1 MPSIEIQEIVI
12 PEIQSINVPIFVPS
26 TSTSLDIP
34 LPNINLPGCVKTHRD
49 IKPTNTAIVEDDVN
63 GSFYSCPPG
72 YEIPSYVPIEY
83 NPKKLEIVEQK
94 QEQKPAQKVPEK
106 KFEQPK
112 IPEQKKK
119 KETVK
124 LVDCPGDDNLR
135 VGQYASELKL
145 EIVKGH
151 RRSED
156 GLKCYEIF
164 EDVPFISQYLPPVS
178 TVVSTTAIGLIAASS
193 PALLSI
199 IKPLVKKLVGRFS
212 KKPTVEK
219 E

>member
-26 TSTSLDIP
+26 TSSSLDVP

-72 YEIPSYVPIEY
+72 YELPSYVPIDY

-94 QEQKPAQKVPEK
+94 QEQKPAQKVEKPKYEQPQLPKQKEEK
-106 KFEQPK
+106 KKVQ
-112 IPEQKKK
+112 
-119 KETVK
+119 

-145 EIVKGH
+145 EIVVSH
-151 RRSED
+151 RRSDD
-156 GLKCYEIF
+156 GLKCYEVY
-164 EDVPFISQYLPPVS
+164 ESVPFISQYLPPVS

-212 KKPTVEK
+212 KKSTAEK

>member
-1 MPSIEIQEIVI
+1 MTNINEIVI
-12 PEIQSINVPIFVPS
+12 PEIKTINVPIFVPS
-26 TSTSLDIP
+26 TSNSLNVP
-34 LPNINLPGCVKTHRD
+34 LPNINLPGCVKSHRD
-49 IKPTNTAIVEDDVN
+49 AKPSNTAIVEDDVN

-72 YEIPSYVPIEY
+72 YQIPSYVPIEY

-94 QEQKPAQKVPEK
+94 QNQKPAQKVPEK

-112 IPEQKKK
+112 IPEQKKE

-145 EIVKGH
+145 EIVVSH
-151 RRSED
+151 RRSDD
-156 GLKCYEIF
+156 GLKCYEVY

-212 KKPTVEK
+212 KKPIAEK

>member
-26 TSTSLDIP
+26 TSTSLDVP

-49 IKPTNTAIVEDDVN
+49 VKPTNTAIVEDDVN

-106 KFEQPK
+106 KFEQPQ
-112 IPEQKKK
+112 IPEQEKE

-151 RRSED
+151 RSSEE

-212 KKPTVEK
+212 KKSTAEK
-219 E
+219 K

>member
-26 TSTSLDIP
+26 TSNSLNVP
-34 LPNINLPGCVKTHRD
+34 LPNINLPGCVKSHRD
-49 IKPTNTAIVEDDVN
+49 AKPSNTAIVEDDVN

-106 KFEQPK
+106 KFEQPQ
-112 IPEQKKK
+112 IPEQKKE
-119 KETVK
+119 KEKIK
-124 LVDCPGDDNLR
+124 LIDCPGDDNLR

-145 EIVKGH
+145 EIVVSH
-151 RRSED
+151 RRSDD
-156 GLKCYEIF
+156 GLKCYEVY

-212 KKPTVEK
+212 KKPIAEK

>member
-26 TSTSLDIP
+26 TSTSLDVP

-94 QEQKPAQKVPEK
+94 KEQKPAQKVPEK
-106 KFEQPK
+106 KFEQPQ
-112 IPEQKKK
+112 IPKQKEEKKK
-119 KETVK
+119 VQ

-199 IKPLVKKLVGRFS
+199 IKPLVKKIVGRFS
-212 KKPTVEK
+212 KKSTAEK

>member
-1 MPSIEIQEIVI
+1 MEIPNISI

-26 TSTSLDIP
+26 TSNSLDVP

-49 IKPTNTAIVEDDVN
+49 VKPTNTAIVEDDVN

-72 YEIPSYVPIEY
+72 YELPSYVPIEY

-94 QEQKPAQKVPEK
+94 QEQKPAQKIEEPKYEQPQLPKQKEEK
-106 KFEQPK
+106 KKVQ
-112 IPEQKKK
+112 
-119 KETVK
+119 
-124 LVDCPGDDNLR
+124 LVDCPEDDNLR

-145 EIVKGH
+145 EIVVSH
-151 RRSED
+151 RRSDD
-156 GLKCYEIF
+156 GLKCYEVY
-164 EDVPFISQYLPPVS
+164 ESVPFISQYLPPVS

-199 IKPLVKKLVGRFS
+199 IKPLVKKIVGRFS
-212 KKPTVEK
+212 KKSTAEK

>member
-1 MPSIEIQEIVI
+1 MEIPNISI

-26 TSTSLDIP
+26 TSKSLDVP

-49 IKPTNTAIVEDDVN
+49 VKPTNTAIVEDDVN

-72 YEIPSYVPIEY
+72 YELPSYVPIEY

-94 QEQKPAQKVPEK
+94 QEQKPAQKIEEPKYEQPQLPKQKEEK
-106 KFEQPK
+106 KKVQ
-112 IPEQKKK
+112 
-119 KETVK
+119 

-145 EIVKGH
+145 EIVVSH
-151 RRSED
+151 RRSDD
-156 GLKCYEIF
+156 GLKCYEVY
-164 EDVPFISQYLPPVS
+164 ESVPFISQYLPPVS

-212 KKPTVEK
+212 KKSTAEK

>member
-26 TSTSLDIP
+26 TSSSLDVP

-72 YEIPSYVPIEY
+72 YELPSYVPIDY
-83 NPKKLEIVEQK
+83 NPKKLEIIEQK

-106 KFEQPK
+106 KFEQPQ
-112 IPEQKKK
+112 IPKQKEEKKK
-119 KETVK
+119 VQ

-164 EDVPFISQYLPPVS
+164 EDVPFISQYLPPIS

-199 IKPLVKKLVGRFS
+199 IKPLVKKIVGRFT
-212 KKPTVEK
+212 KKSTTEK

>member
-1 MPSIEIQEIVI
+1 MTNINEIVI
-12 PEIQSINVPIFVPS
+12 PEIKTINVPIFVPS
-26 TSTSLDIP
+26 TSNSLNVP
-34 LPNINLPGCVKTHRD
+34 LPNINLPGCVKSHRD
-49 IKPTNTAIVEDDVN
+49 AKPSNTAIVEDDVN

-72 YEIPSYVPIEY
+72 YQIPSYVPIEY

-106 KFEQPK
+106 KFEQPQ
-112 IPEQKKK
+112 IPEQKKE
-119 KETVK
+119 KEKIK
-124 LVDCPGDDNLR
+124 LIDCPGDDNLR

-145 EIVKGH
+145 EIVVSH
-151 RRSED
+151 RRSDD
-156 GLKCYEIF
+156 GLKCYEVY

-199 IKPLVKKLVGRFS
+199 IKPLVKKIVGRFS
-212 KKPTVEK
+212 KKSTAEK

>member
-26 TSTSLDIP
+26 TSSSLDVP

-72 YEIPSYVPIEY
+72 YELPSYVPIDY

-106 KFEQPK
+106 KFEQPQ
-112 IPEQKKK
+112 IPKQKEEKKK
-119 KETVK
+119 VQ

-145 EIVKGH
+145 EIVVSH
-151 RRSED
+151 RRSDD
-156 GLKCYEIF
+156 GLKCYEVY
-164 EDVPFISQYLPPVS
+164 ESVPFISQYLPPVS

-212 KKPTVEK
+212 KKSTAEK

>member
-26 TSTSLDIP
+26 TSSSLDVP

-72 YEIPSYVPIEY
+72 YQLPSYVPIEY

-94 QEQKPAQKVPEK
+94 KEQKPAQKVPEK
-106 KFEQPK
+106 KFEQPQ
-112 IPEQKKK
+112 IPKQKEEKKK
-119 KETVK
+119 VQ

-199 IKPLVKKLVGRFS
+199 IKPLVKKIVGRFTKRS
-212 KKPTVEK
+212 TAEKK
-219 E
+219 

>member
-1 MPSIEIQEIVI
+1 MEIPNISI
-12 PEIQSINVPIFVPS
+12 PEIQTINVPIFVPS
-26 TSTSLDIP
+26 TSTSLDVP

-49 IKPTNTAIVEDDVN
+49 IRPTNTAIVEDDVN

-94 QEQKPAQKVPEK
+94 QKKEPAQQVPEK
-106 KFEQPK
+106 KFEQPQ
-112 IPEQKKK
+112 IPEQKKE
-119 KETVK
+119 KEK
-124 LVDCPGDDNLR
+124 IQLVDCPGDDNLR

-151 RRSED
+151 RRSDD

-199 IKPLVKKLVGRFS
+199 IKPLVKKIVGRFS
-212 KKPTVEK
+212 KKSTAEK

>member
-124 LVDCPGDDNLR
+124 LVNCPDDDNLR

-199 IKPLVKKLVGRFS
+199 IKPLVKKIVGRFS
-212 KKPTVEK
+212 KKSTAEK

>member
-1 MPSIEIQEIVI
+1 MEIPNISI
-12 PEIQSINVPIFVPS
+12 PEIQSITVPIFVPS
-26 TSTSLDIP
+26 TSTSLEVP

-49 IKPTNTAIVEDDVN
+49 VRPTNTAIVEDDVN

-72 YEIPSYVPIEY
+72 YELPSYVPIEY

-94 QEQKPAQKVPEK
+94 QEQKPAQKIEEPKYEQPQLPKQKEEK
-106 KFEQPK
+106 KKVQ
-112 IPEQKKK
+112 
-119 KETVK
+119 

-145 EIVKGH
+145 EIVVNH
-151 RRSED
+151 RRSDD
-156 GLKCYEIF
+156 GLKCYEVF
-164 EDVPFISQYLPPVS
+164 ESVPFISQYLPPLS

-199 IKPLVKKLVGRFS
+199 IKPLVKKIVGRFT
-212 KKPTVEK
+212 KKSTAEK

>member
-1 MPSIEIQEIVI
+1 MPI
-12 PEIQSINVPIFVPS
+12 
-26 TSTSLDIP
+26 D
-34 LPNINLPGCVKTHRD
+34 
-49 IKPTNTAIVEDDVN
+49 
-63 GSFYSCPPG
+63 
-72 YEIPSYVPIEY
+72 Y

-94 QEQKPAQKVPEK
+94 QNQKPAQEVPK
-106 KFEQPK
+106 SKFEQPQ
-112 IPEQKKK
+112 IPEQKKE

-145 EIVKGH
+145 EIVVNH
-151 RRSED
+151 RRSDD
-156 GLKCYEIF
+156 GLKCYEVY
-164 EDVPFISQYLPPVS
+164 ESVPFISQYLPPIS

-212 KKPTVEK
+212 KKSTAEK

>member
-1 MPSIEIQEIVI
+1 MTNINEIVI
-12 PEIQSINVPIFVPS
+12 PEIQTINVPIFVPS
-26 TSTSLDIP
+26 TSSSLNVP

-49 IKPTNTAIVEDDVN
+49 VRPTNTAIVEDDVN

-72 YEIPSYVPIEY
+72 HELPSYIPIEY

-94 QEQKPAQKVPEK
+94 QEQKPAQKIEEPKYEQPQLPKQKEEK
-106 KFEQPK
+106 KKVQ
-112 IPEQKKK
+112 
-119 KETVK
+119 

-151 RRSED
+151 RRSDD

-212 KKPTVEK
+212 KKSTAEK
-219 E
+219 K

>member
-1 MPSIEIQEIVI
+1 MEIPNISI
-12 PEIQSINVPIFVPS
+12 PEIQSITVPIFVPS
-26 TSTSLDIP
+26 TSTSLEVP

-49 IKPTNTAIVEDDVN
+49 VRPTNTAIVEDDVN

-72 YEIPSYVPIEY
+72 HELPSYIPIEY

-94 QEQKPAQKVPEK
+94 QEQKPAQKIEEPKYEQPQLPKQKEEK
-106 KFEQPK
+106 KKVQ
-112 IPEQKKK
+112 
-119 KETVK
+119 

-151 RRSED
+151 RRSDD

-212 KKPTVEK
+212 KKSTAEK
-219 E
+219 K

>member
-1 MPSIEIQEIVI
+1 MTNINEIVI
-12 PEIQSINVPIFVPS
+12 PEIKTINVPIFVPS
-26 TSTSLDIP
+26 TSNSLNVP
-34 LPNINLPGCVKTHRD
+34 LPNINLPGCVKSHRD
-49 IKPTNTAIVEDDVN
+49 AKPSNTAIVEDDVN

-72 YEIPSYVPIEY
+72 YQIPSYVPIEY

-106 KFEQPK
+106 KFEQPQ
-112 IPEQKKK
+112 IPEQKKE
-119 KETVK
+119 KEKIK
-124 LVDCPGDDNLR
+124 LIDCPGDDNLR

-145 EIVKGH
+145 EIVVSH
-151 RRSED
+151 RRSDD
-156 GLKCYEIF
+156 GLKCYEVY

-212 KKPTVEK
+212 KKSTAEK

>member
-1 MPSIEIQEIVI
+1 MEIPNISI
-12 PEIQSINVPIFVPS
+12 PEIQTITVPIFVPS
-26 TSTSLDIP
+26 TSTSIDVP
-34 LPNINLPGCVKTHRD
+34 LPNINLPGCVKSHRD
-49 IKPTNTAIVEDDVN
+49 AKPNNTAIVEDDVN

-72 YEIPSYVPIEY
+72 YQIPSYVPIEY

-94 QEQKPAQKVPEK
+94 QEQKPAQQVPEK
-106 KFEQPK
+106 KFEQPS
-112 IPEQKKK
+112 IPKQKEEKKK
-119 KETVK
+119 IQ
-124 LVDCPGDDNLR
+124 LIDCPGDDNLR

-145 EIVKGH
+145 EIVVSH
-151 RRSED
+151 RRSDD
-156 GLKCYEIF
+156 GLKCYEVY
-164 EDVPFISQYLPPVS
+164 EDVPFISQYLPPIS

-212 KKPTVEK
+212 KKPTAEK

>member
-26 TSTSLDIP
+26 TSSSLDVP

-72 YEIPSYVPIEY
+72 YELPSYVPIDY
-83 NPKKLEIVEQK
+83 NPKKLEIIEQK

-106 KFEQPK
+106 KFEQPQ
-112 IPEQKKK
+112 IPKQKEEKKK
-119 KETVK
+119 VQ

-145 EIVKGH
+145 EIVVSH
-151 RRSED
+151 RRSDD
-156 GLKCYEIF
+156 GLKCYEVY
-164 EDVPFISQYLPPVS
+164 ESVPFISQYLPPVS

-212 KKPTVEK
+212 KKSTAEK
-219 E
+219 K

>member
-1 MPSIEIQEIVI
+1 MPTIEIQEIVI
-12 PEIQSINVPIFVPS
+12 PEIHSINVPIFVPS

-49 IKPTNTAIVEDDVN
+49 VRSTNTAIIDDDEN

-72 YEIPSYVPIEY
+72 HEIPSYVPIDY

-94 QEQKPAQKVPEK
+94 QEQKPAQQVLEK
-106 KFEQPK
+106 KFEQPS
-112 IPEQKKK
+112 IPKQKKEK
-119 KETVK
+119 KKIE
-124 LVDCPGDDNLR
+124 LIDCPGDDNLR

-145 EIVKGH
+145 EIVVSH
-151 RRSED
+151 RRSDD
-156 GLKCYEIF
+156 GLKCYEVY
-164 EDVPFISQYLPPVS
+164 ESVPFISQYLPPVS

-199 IKPLVKKLVGRFS
+199 IKPLVKKIVGRFS
-212 KKPTVEK
+212 KKSTAEK

>member
-1 MPSIEIQEIVI
+1 MEIPNISI
-12 PEIQSINVPIFVPS
+12 PEIQTINVPIFVPS
-26 TSTSLDIP
+26 TSTSLDVP
-34 LPNINLPGCVKTHRD
+34 LPNINLPGCVKSHRD
-49 IKPTNTAIVEDDVN
+49 VKPTNTAIVEDDVN

-83 NPKKLEIVEQK
+83 NPKKLKIVEQK

-106 KFEQPK
+106 KFEQPE
-112 IPEQKKK
+112 IPKQKEEKKK
-119 KETVK
+119 IE
-124 LVDCPGDDNLR
+124 LIDCPGDDNLR

-151 RRSED
+151 RRSDD

-212 KKPTVEK
+212 KKTTAEK

>member
-1 MPSIEIQEIVI
+1 MTNINEIVI
-12 PEIQSINVPIFVPS
+12 PEIKTINVPIFVPS
-26 TSTSLDIP
+26 TSNSLNVP
-34 LPNINLPGCVKTHRD
+34 LPNINLPGCVKSHRD
-49 IKPTNTAIVEDDVN
+49 AKPSNTAIVEDDVN

-72 YEIPSYVPIEY
+72 YQIPSYVPIEY

-106 KFEQPK
+106 KFEQPQ
-112 IPEQKKK
+112 IPEQKKE
-119 KETVK
+119 KEKIK
-124 LVDCPGDDNLR
+124 LIDCPGDDNLR

-145 EIVKGH
+145 EIVVSH
-151 RRSED
+151 RRSDD
-156 GLKCYEIF
+156 GLKCYEVY

-199 IKPLVKKLVGRFS
+199 IKPLVKKIVGSFS
-212 KKPTVEK
+212 KKSTAEK

>member
-1 MPSIEIQEIVI
+1 MTNINEIVI
-12 PEIQSINVPIFVPS
+12 PEIKTINVPIFVPS
-26 TSTSLDIP
+26 TSNSLNVP
-34 LPNINLPGCVKTHRD
+34 LPNINLPGCVKSHRD
-49 IKPTNTAIVEDDVN
+49 AKPSNTAIVEDDVN

-72 YEIPSYVPIEY
+72 YQIPSYVPIEY

-106 KFEQPK
+106 KFEQPQ
-112 IPEQKKK
+112 IPEQEKE

-212 KKPTVEK
+212 KRTTAEK

>member
-1 MPSIEIQEIVI
+1 MEIPNISI
-12 PEIQSINVPIFVPS
+12 PEIQTINVPIFVPS
-26 TSTSLDIP
+26 TSTSLDVP
-34 LPNINLPGCVKTHRD
+34 LPNINLPGCVKSHRD
-49 IKPTNTAIVEDDVN
+49 VKPTNTAIVEDDVN

-106 KFEQPK
+106 KFEKPEIPK
-112 IPEQKKK
+112 QKEEKKK
-119 KETVK
+119 IE
-124 LVDCPGDDNLR
+124 LIDCPGDDNLR

-145 EIVKGH
+145 EIVVSH
-151 RRSED
+151 RRSDD
-156 GLKCYEIF
+156 GLKCYEVY
-164 EDVPFISQYLPPVS
+164 ESVPFISQYLPPVS

-212 KKPTVEK
+212 KSTTAEK

>member
-1 MPSIEIQEIVI
+1 MTNINEIVI
-12 PEIQSINVPIFVPS
+12 PEIKTINVPIFVPS
-26 TSTSLDIP
+26 TSNSLNVP
-34 LPNINLPGCVKTHRD
+34 LPNINLPGCVKSHRD
-49 IKPTNTAIVEDDVN
+49 AKPSNTAIVEDDVN

-106 KFEQPK
+106 KFEQPQ
-112 IPEQKKK
+112 IPEQKKE
-119 KETVK
+119 KEKIK
-124 LVDCPGDDNLR
+124 LIDCPGDDNLR

-145 EIVKGH
+145 EIVVSH
-151 RRSED
+151 RRSDD
-156 GLKCYEIF
+156 GLKCYEVY

-212 KKPTVEK
+212 KKPIAEK

>member
-1 MPSIEIQEIVI
+1 MEIPNISIL
-12 PEIQSINVPIFVPS
+12 EIQSINVPIFVPS
-26 TSTSLDIP
+26 TSTSLDVP

-49 IKPTNTAIVEDDVN
+49 VKPTNTAIVEDDVN

-94 QEQKPAQKVPEK
+94 QEQKPAQKIEEPKYEQPQLPKQKEEK
-106 KFEQPK
+106 KKVQ
-112 IPEQKKK
+112 
-119 KETVK
+119 

-164 EDVPFISQYLPPVS
+164 ESVPFISQYLPPVS

-212 KKPTVEK
+212 KKSTAEK

>member
-1 MPSIEIQEIVI
+1 MTNINEIVI
-12 PEIQSINVPIFVPS
+12 PEIKTINVPIFVPS
-26 TSTSLDIP
+26 TSTSLDVP
-34 LPNINLPGCVKTHRD
+34 LPNINLPGCVKSHRD
-49 IKPTNTAIVEDDVN
+49 AKPSNTAIVEDDVN

-72 YEIPSYVPIEY
+72 YQIPSYVPIEY

-106 KFEQPK
+106 KFEQPQ
-112 IPEQKKK
+112 IPEQKKE
-119 KETVK
+119 KEKIK
-124 LVDCPGDDNLR
+124 LIDCPGDDNLR

-151 RRSED
+151 RRSDD

-212 KKPTVEK
+212 KKPIAEK

>member
-1 MPSIEIQEIVI
+1 MTNINEIVI
-12 PEIQSINVPIFVPS
+12 PEIKTINVPIFVPS
-26 TSTSLDIP
+26 KSNSLNVP
-34 LPNINLPGCVKTHRD
+34 LPNINLPGCVKSHRD
-49 IKPTNTAIVEDDVN
+49 AKPSNTAIVEDDVN

-72 YEIPSYVPIEY
+72 YQIPSYVPIEY

-106 KFEQPK
+106 KFEQPQ
-112 IPEQKKK
+112 IPEQKKE
-119 KETVK
+119 KEKIK
-124 LVDCPGDDNLR
+124 LIDCPGDDNLR

-145 EIVKGH
+145 EIVVSH
-151 RRSED
+151 RRSDD
-156 GLKCYEIF
+156 GLKCYEVY
-164 EDVPFISQYLPPVS
+164 EDVPCISQYLPPVS

-212 KKPTVEK
+212 KKPIAEK

>member
-1 MPSIEIQEIVI
+1 MTNINEIVI
-12 PEIQSINVPIFVPS
+12 PEIKTINVPIFVPS
-26 TSTSLDIP
+26 TSNSLNVP
-34 LPNINLPGCVKTHRD
+34 LPNINLPGCVKSHRD
-49 IKPTNTAIVEDDVN
+49 AKPSNTAIVEDDVN

-72 YEIPSYVPIEY
+72 YQIPSYVPIEY

-106 KFEQPK
+106 KFEQPQ
-112 IPEQKKK
+112 IPEQKKE
-119 KETVK
+119 KEKIK
-124 LVDCPGDDNLR
+124 LIDCPGDDNLR

-145 EIVKGH
+145 EIVVSH
-151 RRSED
+151 RRSDD
-156 GLKCYEIF
+156 GLKCYEVY

-212 KKPTVEK
+212 KKPTAEK

>member
-1 MPSIEIQEIVI
+1 MPMTNINEIVI
-12 PEIQSINVPIFVPS
+12 PEIKTINVPIFVPS
-26 TSTSLDIP
+26 TSNSLNVP
-34 LPNINLPGCVKTHRD
+34 LPNINLPGCVKSHRD
-49 IKPTNTAIVEDDVN
+49 AKPSNTAIVEDDVN

-72 YEIPSYVPIEY
+72 YQIPSYVPIEY

-106 KFEQPK
+106 KFEQPQ
-112 IPEQKKK
+112 IPEQKKE
-119 KETVK
+119 KEKIK
-124 LVDCPGDDNLR
+124 LIDCPGDDNLR

-145 EIVKGH
+145 EIVVSH
-151 RRSED
+151 RRSDD
-156 GLKCYEIF
+156 GLKCYEVY

-212 KKPTVEK
+212 KKPIAEK

>member
-1 MPSIEIQEIVI
+1 MEIPNISI
-12 PEIQSINVPIFVPS
+12 PEIQSITVPIFVPS
-26 TSTSLDIP
+26 TSTSLEVP

-49 IKPTNTAIVEDDVN
+49 VRPTNTAIVEDDVN

-72 YEIPSYVPIEY
+72 YELPSYVPIEY

-94 QEQKPAQKVPEK
+94 QEQKPAQKIEEPKYEQPQLPKQKEEK
-106 KFEQPK
+106 KKVQ
-112 IPEQKKK
+112 
-119 KETVK
+119 

-145 EIVKGH
+145 EIVVNH
-151 RRSED
+151 RRSDD
-156 GLKCYEIF
+156 GLKCYEVF
-164 EDVPFISQYLPPVS
+164 ESVPFISQYLPPLS

-212 KKPTVEK
+212 KKSTAEK